1 MQDKRTH
8 LQELQEQSKVGGG
21 EKRIAAQHAKGKLT
35 ARERIH
41 FLLDEGSFQ
50 EMGALVQHR
59 HQGRRR
65 RDGVEQ
71 WRRVIHTADSI
82 DTLF

>member
-35 ARERIH
+35 VRERIH

-50 EMGALVQHR
+50 EWVHSFSIGVIYSVLT
-59 HQGRRR
+59 GRK
-65 RDGVEQ
+65 
-71 WRRVIHTADSI
+71 
-82 DTLF
+82 F